1 MPLVKT
7 VLYIHGMG
15 GGASSRIPAIL
26 SETLPEGI
34 RVVVRTYDFNPETG
48 RKQILSWM
56 DELHPDLVIGESL
69 GAIQAIRVRG
79 VPHILVSPS
88 LGAPARM
95 YALGFLTLIPGMSWL
110 CGKIWKPRDGER
122 QQLRFNFATLKL
134 YKPHFKDAL
143 KNTPAA
149 GSTDYFFAF
158 FGTRDHYRRNG
169 VVSVRL
175 WKKYFG
181 DGHHQFYEGTHF
193 MEEEYVRTILIYKI
207 ISVLK

>member
-1 MPLVKT
+1 MSSVKT

-26 SETLPEGI
+26 SETLPQEI
-34 RVVVRTYDFNPETG
+34 RVVVRTYDFNPVTG
-48 RKQILSWM
+48 RQQILSWVE
-56 DELHPDLVIGESL
+56 ELRPDLVIGESL

-95 YALGFLTLIPGMSWL
+95 YALGFLTLIPGLSWL
-110 CGKIWKPRDGER
+110 CGKIWKPREGDR
-122 QQLRFNFATLKL
+122 QQLRFNFGTLKL

-143 KNTPAA
+143 ANTPAA

-175 WKKYFG
+175 WEKYFG
-181 DGHHQFYEGTHF
+181 EDSHCFYKGTHF
-193 MEEEYVRTILIYKI
+193 MEEQYVRTILKQKI
-207 ISVLK
+207 LLLLK

>member
-1 MPLVKT
+1 
-7 VLYIHGMG
+7 MG

-26 SETLPEGI
+26 SETLPESI
-34 RVVVRTYDFNPETG
+34 RVVVRTYSFNPVAG
-48 RKQILSWM
+48 RRQILSWV

-95 YALGFLTLIPGMSWL
+95 YALGFLTLIPGVSWL
-110 CGKIWKPRDGER
+110 CGKIWKPREGER
-122 QQLRFNFATLKL
+122 QQLVFNFSTLRL
-134 YKPHFKDAL
+134 YKAHFKDAIA
-143 KNTPAA
+143 NTPAA
-149 GSTDYFFAF
+149 GSPDYFFAF

-181 DGHHQFYEGTHF
+181 DESHCFYKGTHF
-193 MEEEYVRTILIYKI
+193 MEEEYVRTILTEKI
-207 ISVLK
+207 CYICKL